1 MAEKRTIEVEVKDN
15 VQTLKAQ
22 YKEAVKAMNE
32 MVVKYGV
39 MSEEAIAA
47 AKHAGEL
54 KEQLQFSNKALKS
67 FNPEAQFNAI
77 RSSIGGVGEGIEVVN
92 SSLQIMGVESGL
104 VESALTK
111 VGAAMQLSQSL
122 QSLVEAKTSFKQLG
136 LIISGFTQN
145 LFKKNAAT
153 ALSTELDIADTAAT
167 EAQAVATGELAVAQQ
182 GAAVAT
188 GVGTNAMKLF
198 RIALISTGIGAIVV
212 GIGLLIAN
220 FDKLAA
226 GVMWAREKFEKLG
239 TGAKILISVMFPI
252 IGIIYGTI
260 KALEYFGVV
269 DDVQTAK
276 AKKNAHDHT
285 EAVIKGADKRANAI
299 KKEQQQNDAK
309 AQREIDIA
317 KALGKATYEMELSKA
332 KSHLASGRTFLEVQ
346 KTKMKAIKA
355 EMDLLLESED
365 KDSDRYKALKKRT
378 EAIRK
383 IMDETYKD
391 NVDTKHSIE
400 VMEAEHRK
408 EMADKNKD
416 AADKAKQI
424 SDTNRKA
431 YIDALKKQYEDE
443 LKLEEELENQKI
455 ALMQDGIEKEK
466 AVRQD
471 AFNDYRD
478 NFLKE
483 RMSEEQAALDK
494 QYQSGKISR
503 EQYNKEVENLR
514 LTAETKLTDKE
525 KEILTNAK
533 ELLNKDLLAIDK
545 KYQEEKKKNEIAW
558 QDWLKNQQAMQQ
570 KELEQQTELIAEEN
584 YQASLTA
591 QNRELYLLEEK
602 YAQMLLI
609 AKEGSQEEK
618 ILLEAKRREQDD
630 INKKYDKEEA
640 DRKEAA
646 MQRDADL
653 VKSGL
658 QLISNITDMFTKKGQ
673 KESKKAFQIKKA
685 ASISTA
691 LIDTYLSAV
700 SAYHSQFKPVSD
712 ASSPIR
718 GGIAAGIAVA
728 AGLTN
733 VAKIASQKYEG
744 GGSTGGGAEG
754 GGGGLGGA
762 TQAPSF
768 NVVGNN
774 GLNQLSQL
782 QQQPLQA
789 YVVSGNVTT
798 AQSLDRNRVQN
809 ATL

>member
-1 MAEKRTIEVEVKDN
+1 MAEKRTREVEVKDN

-32 MVVKYGV
+32 MVAKYGV

-408 EMADKNKD
+408 
-416 AADKAKQI
+416 
-424 SDTNRKA
+424 
-431 YIDALKKQYEDE
+431 
-443 LKLEEELENQKI
+443 
-455 ALMQDGIEKEK
+455 
-466 AVRQD
+466 
-471 AFNDYRD
+471 
-478 NFLKE
+478 
-483 RMSEEQAALDK
+483 
-494 QYQSGKISR
+494 
-503 EQYNKEVENLR
+503 
-514 LTAETKLTDKE
+514 
-525 KEILTNAK
+525 
-533 ELLNKDLLAIDK
+533 
-545 KYQEEKKKNEIAW
+545 
-558 QDWLKNQQAMQQ
+558 
-570 KELEQQTELIAEEN
+570 
-584 YQASLTA
+584 
-591 QNRELYLLEEK
+591 
-602 YAQMLLI
+602 
-609 AKEGSQEEK
+609 
-618 ILLEAKRREQDD
+618 
-630 INKKYDKEEA
+630 
-640 DRKEAA
+640 
-646 MQRDADL
+646 
-653 VKSGL
+653 
-658 QLISNITDMFTKKGQ
+658 
-673 KESKKAFQIKKA
+673 
-685 ASISTA
+685 
-691 LIDTYLSAV
+691 
-700 SAYHSQFKPVSD
+700 
-712 ASSPIR
+712 
-718 GGIAAGIAVA
+718 
-728 AGLTN
+728 
-733 VAKIASQKYEG
+733 
-744 GGSTGGGAEG
+744 
-754 GGGGLGGA
+754 
-762 TQAPSF
+762 
-768 NVVGNN
+768 
-774 GLNQLSQL
+774 
-782 QQQPLQA
+782 
-789 YVVSGNVTT
+789 
-798 AQSLDRNRVQN
+798 
-809 ATL
+809 